1 MMPEIIYPSVIIVS
15 LSTIFYLFWKKAYQ
29 IETNEIEVKSE
40 SPRRVADTE
49 EEGGGDYEAGK
60 FSDFWSN
67 QETVRESDDIIAV
80 PTKESAAEISEA
92 MKKAEDLFKKGRY
105 ISAEKWFI
113 EAAKEK
119 PKDAKIY
126 SRLGIIYLQ
135 QKNFLDAEEA
145 LKESTKLDDGVAS
158 RFFNLSYALWCQ
170 SKFKQASDYAK
181 RALRLEP
188 ENSKYKAWL
197 EKLRSEGF

>member
-1 MMPEIIYPSVIIVS
+1 MPEIIYPSIIIVS

-29 IETNEIEVKSE
+29 IETNEIKVGDSYRALGEQTNEDS
-40 SPRRVADTE
+40 SPGE
-49 EEGGGDYEAGK
+49 

-67 QETVRESDDIIAV
+67 QETVRESEEAV
-80 PTKESAAEISEA
+80 PAVSESNVQISEA

-113 EAAKEK
+113 EAAKEN

-126 SRLGIIYLQ
+126 ARLGIIYLQ
-135 QKNFLDAEEA
+135 QKNFPDAEEA
-145 LKESTKLDDGVAS
+145 LKESLKLDENVAS

-170 SKFKQASDYAK
+170 SKFKQASEYAR

-188 ENSKYKAWL
+188 ENTKYKAWL

>member
-1 MMPEIIYPSVIIVS
+1 MPEIIYPSIIIVS

-29 IETNEIEVKSE
+29 IETNEIKVGDSYRSLGEQTNEE
-40 SPRRVADTE
+40 SSPGE
-49 EEGGGDYEAGK
+49 

-67 QETVRESDDIIAV
+67 QETVRESEEAV
-80 PTKESAAEISEA
+80 PAVTESNVQISEA

-113 EAAKEK
+113 EAAKEN

-126 SRLGIIYLQ
+126 ARLGIIYLQ
-135 QKNFLDAEEA
+135 QKNFPDAEEA
-145 LKESTKLDDGVAS
+145 LKESLKLDENVAS

-170 SKFKQASDYAK
+170 SKFKQASEYAR

-188 ENSKYKAWL
+188 ENTKYKAWL

>member
-1 MMPEIIYPSVIIVS
+1 MPEVIYPSIIIVS

-29 IETNEIEVKSE
+29 IEANEIKIEEPV
-40 SPRRVADTE
+40 RAA
-49 EEGGGDYEAGK
+49 EEGKVEVSPGE

-67 QETVRESDDIIAV
+67 QETVREAEE
-80 PTKESAAEISEA
+80 PTTVAPTSEKEISEA
-92 MKKAEDLFKKGRY
+92 MEKAEDLFKKGRY

-113 EAAKEK
+113 EAAKEN

-135 QKNFLDAEEA
+135 QKNFPDAEEA
-145 LKESTKLDDGVAS
+145 LKESIRLDESVAS
-158 RFFNLSYALWCQ
+158 RFFNLSYACWCQ
-170 SKFKQASDYAK
+170 SKFKEASVHA
-181 RALRLEP
+181 RQALRLEP

-197 EKLRSEGF
+197 EKLHLEGF